1 MPGFEVRN
9 AEVEKQLKEIGRAIA
24 KDLPDG
30 FGFTL
35 FIFSFGEGG
44 STFYLSNANRDDML
58 AAMREFMERQE
69 AMRDRTN

>member
-1 MPGFEVRN
+1 MPGFEVHN
-9 AEVEKQLKEIGRAIA
+9 AEVEKQLKEIGRGIA
-24 KDLPDG
+24 KSLPDG

-44 STFYLSNANRDDML
+44 STFYLSNAERGDML

-69 AMRDRTN
+69 AERGGSN